1 MSQAFTDYLDKNISN
16 DELVEV
22 FFSEFDK
29 DLYVGTE
36 NMTRNFDRFWLL
48 KDENSPPPLM
58 LGRRYIKETAIYFA
72 RTVRWIVYYGHFSL
86 FRYLVERLK
95 AAGIHDNYLF
105 GDGDNEKTKLLIL
118 GCFSGSYEV
127 VSLLLEYLPW
137 HCINML
143 IPSDNM
149 SGPEHGNYVDKAVI
163 SNRKDGIPLF
173 IDFAHSDSGY
183 HSPLS
188 AAAQTSLPITQ
199 LLISK
204 GADVNSRESY
214 KSPMYIAA
222 LNGKLDVV
230 RYLVQQKASVKRGS
244 QCEYYDFSSET
255 ENTQKVC
262 DAVIPPISAA
272 AMNNHSDVVAFLHT
286 ESKTIDTDSIPYLS
300 PLCLSITCDHY
311 EALETLIRCGVQ
323 ENAPTILSAACMA
336 ARRNNLNILKLLRR
350 HGFDINGGKGFLS
363 TPLYEAAYYGH
374 MDVFEYLV
382 EEGADPKLWCR
393 FTQRTPLHAASANG
407 HYEIAHKLLVEIRLP
422 KDAICARDSN
432 KKTAM
437 ELAKEN
443 QHGMIVELI
452 KVSLE
457 YKRPTSSPI

>member
-1 MSQAFTDYLDKNISN
+1 MSQALTDFLDKNISN
-16 DELVEV
+16 DELFEV

-29 DLYVGTE
+29 DLYAGTE
-36 NMTRNFDRFWLL
+36 SMTWIFDRFWLL
-48 KDENSPPPLM
+48 KEENSPPPLM
-58 LGRRYIKETAIYFA
+58 LERRYFNETAICFA
-72 RTVRWIVYYGHFSL
+72 RTVRWVVYYGHFSL
-86 FRYLVERLK
+86 FSYLVERLK
-95 AAGIHDNYLF
+95 AAKIYDNYLF
-105 GDGDNEKTKLLIL
+105 GHGDNDKTKLLIL
-118 GCFSGSYEV
+118 GCYSGSYEV
-127 VSLLLEYLPW
+127 VSLLLEYIPW
-137 HCINML
+137 HCINIL

-149 SGPEHGNYVDKAVI
+149 SGPEHGNCVDKAVI
-163 SNRKDGIPLF
+163 SKRKDGISLF
-173 IDFAHSDSGY
+173 TDFAHSDSGY

-188 AAAQTSLPITQ
+188 AAAQTSLPITK

-204 GADVNSRESY
+204 GADVNSREGY

-230 RYLVQQKASVKRGS
+230 QYLVRQKASVKRGS

-255 ENTQKVC
+255 ETTQNVC

-272 AMNNHSDVVAFLHT
+272 AMNNHSEIVAFFLR
-286 ESKTIDTDSIPYLS
+286 ESKTIDTDNIPYLS
-300 PLCLSITCDHY
+300 PLCLSITCAHY

-336 ARRNNLNILKLLRR
+336 ARRNNLNILKLLRS

-407 HYEIAHKLLVEIRLP
+407 HYEIAHKLLVEIRIP
-422 KDAICARDSN
+422 KDAIRARDFN
-432 KKTAM
+432 KQTAM
-437 ELAKEN
+437 ELAMEN
-443 QHGMIVELI
+443 QHGNIVELI
-452 KVSLE
+452 VDSLD
-457 YKRPTSSPI
+457 YKHPKSSTI